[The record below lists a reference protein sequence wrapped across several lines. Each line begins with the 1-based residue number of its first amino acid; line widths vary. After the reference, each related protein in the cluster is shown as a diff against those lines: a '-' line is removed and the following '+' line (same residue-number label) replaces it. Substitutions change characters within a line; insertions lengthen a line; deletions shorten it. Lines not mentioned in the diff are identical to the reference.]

1 MTETVSPLSA
11 IEEIRQ
17 KLQRYPGVQ
26 VTTTPT
32 AITALPVSADGF
44 PVRLDEHGETYTVS
58 FAGWHEEFDSLEE
71 ARSCFAFGLSEA
83 CRLRVVSRGSFAY
96 RWIVQHF
103 KDGDWHDDSET
114 GLLVF
119 PFWRRRHERYLQNHV
134 TPGI

>member
-11 IEEIRQ
+11 VEQIRQ
-17 KLQRYPGVQ
+17 RLQRYPHVQ
-26 VTTTPT
+26 VTGTPT

-44 PVRLDEHGETYTVS
+44 PVTFDEHGDRYTVS
-58 FAGWHEEFDSLEE
+58 FAGWHEEFDSQEE
-71 ARSCFAFGLSEA
+71 ALSCFAFGLSEA
-83 CRLRVVSRGSFAY
+83 CRLRVLTRGSSAY

-103 KDGDWHDDSET
+103 KDGHWHDDSET

-134 TPGI
+134 TPVI